1 MKNNL
6 TWAVRADYGDCV
18 SALEQ
23 NLAPANQFNSSDSN
37 IVDEGTVLAVVHK
50 ESAGIK
56 LMDREVEVADL
67 AKNSLDD
74 QVLFDRVGEV
84 TSCFSS
90 KRDLI
95 IDQIDWNKIKICVIS
110 NLSNRSVKSG
120 SKE

>member
-23 NLAPANQFNSSDSN
+23 NLAPAIQFNSSDSN
-37 IVDEGTVLAVVHK
+37 IVDVGTVLAVVHK
-50 ESAGIK
+50 EGAGIK
-56 LMDREVEVADL
+56 LVDSEVEVADH
-67 AKNSLDD
+67 AENTLDN

-84 TSCFSS
+84 ASCFSS

-95 IDQIDWNKIKICVIS
+95 IDQINWNKNKICVIS
-110 NLSNRSVKSG
+110 NLSNKRVKSG